1 MKAIGLHQYGGPEVL
16 QTVELPTPHPTAG
29 QVRVKVLAAGI
40 NPVDEMLRSGD
51 LAGWYSDT
59 PRPYIPG
66 MDMAGIIDEIGTDV
80 DAALG
85 VSVGQLVVGIV
96 DNFGSYGAYSEYV
109 CLPARSVMPVP
120 ANASLPEAGSLLLN
134 ALTARNALDNLD
146 LPQGSTLLVTGAAGA
161 VGAYAVALAKADGF
175 APIAVSAAADEAF
188 LLEQGAVAV
197 IPRGEQLAAR
207 IRERFPDGVD
217 AVVDAACI
225 LPQILPAV
233 RDGGTLIVLRP
244 AEDQTLERGIR
255 TKFVNVRDRSTD
267 HETIARIG
275 QQVAAGLLPLR
286 VAAIFPAREAVTAH
300 RMRDAGGLRGRIVLD
315 FEHSGL

>member
-1 MKAIGLHQYGGPEVL
+1 MKAIGLHQYGGPGVL

-51 LAGWYSDT
+51 LAGWYGDT

-66 MDMAGIIDEIGTDV
+66 MDIAGIIDEIGTDV

-85 VSVGQLVVGIV
+85 VSVGQQVVGIV

-109 CLPARSVMPVP
+109 CLPARSVMPRP
-120 ANASLPEAGSLLLN
+120 ANASIPEAGSFLMN

-146 LPQGSTLLVTGAAGA
+146 LPQGSTILVTGAAGA

-175 APIAVSAAADEAF
+175 APIAVAAPADEAF
-188 LLEQGAVAV
+188 VLEQGAVAV
-197 IPRGEQLAAR
+197 IPRGEQLATR

-233 RDGGTLIVLRP
+233 HDGGSIIILRP

-267 HETIARIG
+267 HEAIARIG

-286 VAAIFPAREAVTAH
+286 VATVFLASEAVAAH
-300 RMRDAGGLRGRIVLD
+300 RMRDAGGVRGRIVLD